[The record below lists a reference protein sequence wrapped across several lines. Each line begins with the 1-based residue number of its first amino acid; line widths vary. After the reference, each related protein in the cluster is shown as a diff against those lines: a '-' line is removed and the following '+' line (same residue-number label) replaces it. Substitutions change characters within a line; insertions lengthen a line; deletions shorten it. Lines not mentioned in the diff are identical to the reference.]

1 MEEASTELDIGR
13 YLSLIYKKRVLSA
26 LTAMAFTAVVVVV
39 SYLIPKQYEAKSMIF
54 IERNYLNELIKNIT
68 ITPSF
73 DEKVKALATVIKSRS
88 LLLKVMSDL
97 DLDMSGRSPDQI
109 EALIKNFQDKT
120 DVKVE
125 MNKANRTDMD
135 LFTVSYQ
142 DSDPKLA
149 SNYVNTLV
157 RRYIE
162 ESLSLNKED
171 TYGANRFIMEQID
184 VFQKKIDQTEAQI
197 AKLRKDKGVVSDGR
211 LQVLQTKLQQLLV
224 QYTENH
230 PEVVKLKMEIA
241 QIKNTQVKN
250 AKSDS
255 AKTRGSDED
264 SRASGPATEEKQQDA
279 ASVSAAV
286 PGSAPGIPAG
296 KTSLRDL
303 ERQRD
308 SIRKVY
314 EDLLATLGKSEVSTQ
329 IEVQNKP
336 AAFRILDPAVV
347 PRKPISPNIL
357 KIILLGVLGGIAAG
371 IGVIVGLDY
380 FDTSV
385 RSVET
390 VRKLGLPVLAVIPT
404 IQTQQEAAA
413 IRKKDGMLY
422 TAVGLYLAALLAVIT
437 MEDMQLPY
445 IGNFVD
451 AAKTGI
457 SNSLKNIL

>member
-1 MEEASTELDIGR
+1 MEASTELDIGR
-13 YLSLIYKKRVLSA
+13 YLSLIYKKRVLFA
-26 LTAMAFTAVVVVV
+26 LTAMMFTAVVVVG
-39 SYLIPKQYEAKSMIF
+39 SYLIPKKYEAKSMIF
-54 IERNYLNELIKNIT
+54 IERNYLNDLIKNIT

-73 DEKVKALATVIKSRS
+73 DEKVKALSTVIKSRS

-97 DLDMSGRSPDQI
+97 DLDLNGKSADQI
-109 EALIKNFQDKT
+109 EAMIKKFQDNT

-125 MNKANRTDMD
+125 MNQANRKDMD

-162 ESLSLNKED
+162 GSLSLNKED
-171 TYGANRFIMEQID
+171 TYGANRFLMEQID

-197 AKLRKDKGVVSDGR
+197 AKLRKNKNVVSADR
-211 LQVLQTKLQQLLV
+211 LQALQKKLQQLLM

-230 PEVVKLKMEIA
+230 PDVVKLKSEIE
-241 QIKNTQVKN
+241 QVK
-250 AKSDS
+250 KSQQDS
-255 AKTRGSDED
+255 AKTRSLEAD
-264 SRASGPATEEKQQDA
+264 SPANGPAAEVKQQDA

-286 PGSAPGIPAG
+286 PASAAVIPAG

-314 EDLLATLGKSEVSTQ
+314 EELLATLGKSEVSTQ
-329 IEVQNKP
+329 MEVQNK
-336 AAFRILDPAVV
+336 AGAFRILDPAIV
-347 PRKPISPNIL
+347 PHKPISPNIL
-357 KIILLGVLGGIAAG
+357 RIILLGVLGGIAAG
-371 IGVIVGLDY
+371 IGVVVGLDY
-380 FDTSV
+380 LDTSV
-385 RSVET
+385 RSVEM

-404 IQTQQEAAA
+404 IQTQQETAAV
-413 IRKKDGMLY
+413 RKKDRTLY
-422 TAVGLYLAALLAVIT
+422 AAVGLYLVVLLVVIT
-437 MEDMQLPY
+437 MEIMQLPY

-457 SNSLKNIL
+457 SNSLKKIS

>member
-1 MEEASTELDIGR
+1 MEASNELDIGR
-13 YLSLIYKKRVLSA
+13 YLSLIYKKRVLFA
-26 LTAMAFTAVVVVV
+26 LTAMTFTAVVVVV
-39 SYLIPKQYEAKSMIF
+39 SYLIPKQYEAKSMVF
-54 IERNYLNELIKNIT
+54 IERNYLNELIKNVT
-68 ITPSF
+68 VTPSF
-73 DEKVKALATVIKSRS
+73 DEKVKALSTVIKSRS

-97 DLDMSGRSPDQI
+97 DLDLNGKSADQI
-109 EALIKNFQDKT
+109 EALLKKFQDKT
-120 DVKVE
+120 DVTVE
-125 MNKANRTDMD
+125 MNQANRKDMD
-135 LFTVSYQ
+135 LFTVSYR

-211 LQVLQTKLQQLLV
+211 LQLLQKRLQQLLG

-230 PEVVKLKMEIA
+230 PDVVKLKMEIA
-241 QIKNTQVKN
+241 QIKDQVKN

-264 SRASGPATEEKQQDA
+264 SRANGPAAEVKQQDA
-279 ASVSAAV
+279 ASVSDAV
-286 PGSAPGIPAG
+286 PGSAPAIPAG

-314 EDLLATLGKSEVSTQ
+314 EELLATLGKSEVSTQ
-329 IEVQNKP
+329 LEVQNK
-336 AAFRILDPAVV
+336 AGAFRILDPAVV

-371 IGVIVGLDY
+371 IGVIVGQDY
-380 FDTSV
+380 LDTSV
-385 RSVET
+385 RSVEM

-404 IQTQQEAAA
+404 IQTQQETKA

-422 TAVGLYLAALLAVIT
+422 AAVGLYLVVLLAVIT
-437 MEDMQLPY
+437 MEIMGLPY

-457 SNSLKNIL
+457 TNSLKNTL

>member
-1 MEEASTELDIGR
+1 MEASTELDIGR
-13 YLSLIYKKRVLSA
+13 YLSLIYKKRVLFA
-26 LTAMAFTAVVVVV
+26 LTAMTFTAVVVVA

-73 DEKVKALATVIKSRS
+73 DEKVKALSTVIKSRS

-97 DLDMSGRSPDQI
+97 DLDINGKSADQI
-109 EALIKNFQDKT
+109 EALIKKFQDKT

-125 MNKANRTDMD
+125 MNQANRKDMD

-171 TYGANRFIMEQID
+171 TYGANRFLMEQID
-184 VFQKKIDQTEAQI
+184 IFQKKIDETEAQI
-197 AKLRKDKGVVSDGR
+197 AKLRKNKNVVSTDR
-211 LQVLQTKLQQLLV
+211 LQSLQKKLQQLLM

-230 PEVVKLKMEIA
+230 PDVIKLKSEIE
-241 QIKNTQVKN
+241 QVK
-250 AKSDS
+250 KSQQDS
-255 AKTRGSDED
+255 AKTRSLEAD
-264 SRASGPATEEKQQDA
+264 SLANGPATEVKQQDA

-286 PGSAPGIPAG
+286 PASASDIPAG

-314 EDLLATLGKSEVSTQ
+314 EELLATLGKSEVSTQ
-329 IEVQNKP
+329 MEVQNK
-336 AAFRILDPAVV
+336 AGAFRILDPAVV
-347 PRKPISPNIL
+347 PHKPISPNIL
-357 KIILLGVLGGIAAG
+357 RIILLGVLGGIAAG
-371 IGVIVGLDY
+371 IGVVVGLDY
-380 FDTSV
+380 LDTSV
-385 RSVET
+385 RSVEM

-404 IQTQQEAAA
+404 IQTQQETAA
-413 IRKKDGMLY
+413 IRKKDRTLY
-422 TAVGLYLAALLAVIT
+422 TAVGLYLVALLAVIT
-437 MEDMQLPY
+437 MEIMQLPY

-457 SNSLKNIL
+457 SNSLKKIS